1 MSAFIII
8 FGYELFYIFRIQ
20 KLYVGCMSKSY
31 ILHRIMMIKDAVSV
45 LTLRDVD
52 DGLIPGQ
59 MIYYSSGICCFSTK
73 HVSIM
78 E

>member
-1 MSAFIII
+1 MSN
-8 FGYELFYIFRIQ
+8 
-20 KLYVGCMSKSY
+20 SY